1 MTRLPLAR
9 LCDLTRA
16 LFAASAGDDV
26 AACER
31 LIGVRTALVAEI
43 AREFRGRAPSAE
55 ERRLLDAI
63 AVTACA
69 IEAQLAARRGELRAA
84 LAQLR
89 EAHSAVRARQQ
100 SSETR
105 STLGRA

>member
-1 MTRLPLAR
+1 MRLSLAR
-9 LCDLTRA
+9 LSDLTRA
-16 LFAASAGDDV
+16 LFAASAGEDV

-31 LIGVRTALVAEI
+31 LIGARTELVAEI
-43 AREFRGRAPSAE
+43 AREFRGCSPSAE
-55 ERRLLDAI
+55 ERRLLDAVS
-63 AVTACA
+63 VTACA
-69 IEAQLAARRGELRAA
+69 IETQLAARRGELRAA

-89 EAHSAVRARQQ
+89 EAHGTVRARQQ

>member
-1 MTRLPLAR
+1 MRPSLAR
-9 LCDLTRA
+9 LSDLTRA

-31 LIGVRTALVAEI
+31 LIGARSELVTEI
-43 AREFRGRAPSAE
+43 AREFRGCTPSAE
-55 ERRLLDAI
+55 ERRLLDAVGI
-63 AVTACA
+63 TASA

-100 SSETR
+100 GSETR